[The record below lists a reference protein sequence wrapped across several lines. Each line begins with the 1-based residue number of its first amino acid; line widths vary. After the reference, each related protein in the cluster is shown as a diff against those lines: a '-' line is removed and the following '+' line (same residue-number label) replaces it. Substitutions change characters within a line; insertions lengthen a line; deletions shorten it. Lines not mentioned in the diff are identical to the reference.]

1 MGRERVRTA
10 AAPRHRP
17 FLLHHPA
24 EKEGCAGLGAGRGS
38 ALSPQGHIASCITP
52 GDALRYHG
60 LPGRREDPRNLLLF
74 LHLHHSPPGSFSP
87 ALCMGMG
94 KKKKKK
100 KLLHRAASLLTR
112 RGAGQDAPSSA
123 SNTTRLSVTYLNG
136 MSGCLTALQP
146 CVSNSHLSSPLCRD

>member
-100 KLLHRAASLLTR
+100 AAAQSCLAPDKKGSRSGCSQLRQQHHPALRDLLKW
-112 RGAGQDAPSSA
+112 DVWVPDSSA
-123 SNTTRLSVTYLNG
+123 
-136 MSGCLTALQP
+136 AL
-146 CVSNSHLSSPLCRD
+146 CF